1 MYPLLYS
8 FQSFYDYFDNRDN
21 ELKELKKENDTL
33 KYKLNDVL
41 VAKNDIYKKYQN
53 LIIENK
59 KNNYLLNKIIPT
71 LLPGYYNL
79 ILLLSINLV
88 FQILIILLIYIL

>member
-8 FQSFYDYFDNRDN
+8 FQSFYDYFDNRN
-21 ELKELKKENDTL
+21 FELQKLKKENDTL

-53 LIIENK
+53 LIIEKQK
-59 KNNYLLNKIIPT
+59 K
-71 LLPGYYNL
+71 
-79 ILLLSINLV
+79 
-88 FQILIILLIYIL
+88 